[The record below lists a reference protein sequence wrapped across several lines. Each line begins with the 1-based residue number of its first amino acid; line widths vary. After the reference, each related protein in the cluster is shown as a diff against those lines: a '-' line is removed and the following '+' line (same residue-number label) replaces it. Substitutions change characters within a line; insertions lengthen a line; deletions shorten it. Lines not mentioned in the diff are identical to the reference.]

1 MLALQILQKM
11 VKRTLKFD
19 SLINMAMFSKL
30 VAQGYLMNTNN
41 LTLTG
46 LFPDEEISMAVKNYQ
61 ALLIDTTDKIYSY
74 ETPSN

>member
-1 MLALQILQKM
+1 M

-19 SLINMAMFSKL
+19 SLSNMAMFSKL
-30 VAQGYLMNTNN
+30 VAEGYLMNTNN

-46 LFPDEEISMAVKNYQ
+46 PFPDEEINMAMKDFK

-74 ETPSN
+74 ETPAG

>member
-1 MLALQILQKM
+1 M
-11 VKRTLKFD
+11 VKRTLKFE

-30 VAQGYLMNTNN
+30 VAKGYLMNTNN

-46 LFPDEEISMAVKNYQ
+46 TFADEEINLAVKNYQ

-74 ETPSN
+74 ETPAG